1 MKTQTILD
9 KFEAV
14 STTIHVLEKD
24 DGDYFTFNEFGVV
37 PVKCN
42 IEYYWEPGNAVN
54 DVFYV
59 DTVTL
64 DTSDDCITFDL
75 ADSTKE
81 MLNPE
86 IYNGAM
92 LIGLNGISI
101 KSHGNANG
109 TAFYH
114 AIKNTINLVKSDI
127 NSKITYLVNELE
139 N

>member
-37 PVKCN
+37 PVRCD
-42 IEYYWEPGNAVN
+42 IEYYWEHGNAVN

-81 MLNPE
+81 MLNPDD
-86 IYNGAM
+86 I
-92 LIGLNGISI
+92 ISLEVTKI
-101 KSHGNANG
+101 SQHQYFK
-109 TAFYH
+109 
-114 AIKNTINLVKSDI
+114 AIKQDKQDSDFFD
-127 NSKITYLVNELE
+127 
-139 N
+139 